1 MNQTISITS
10 TSLHCREGNSDK
22 EYHVAVE
29 PDGEGYIVTF
39 AYGRRGT
46 TLTTGRK
53 TQNIVSLK
61 EANAIHDKLVKQK
74 TAKGY
79 RPTGEQSRPIAH
91 AKDSGEDSG
100 IRCQLLNPV
109 EELEITRLLTDDRYC
124 LQEKMDG
131 RRLMVRKRGD
141 EITGINRRGLVVSIP
156 EAIREAVSMLPVD
169 VLLDGEAVGDTLH
182 AFDLLEVKGHDIRK
196 QAYLSRY
203 SGLLTLL
210 PHDNPSLQWVGT
222 AIQPEDKLAT
232 YGQLRRDGKE
242 GVVLKRIDAPFS
254 PGRPNSGGT
263 QLKFKFVETASFIV
277 TGINRGRSVTLGL
290 YGTGKGSQTLL
301 PAGNVTI
308 PPNHDIPQI
317 GAVVEVRY
325 PYAYRES
332 GSIYQ
337 PVYRGERDD
346 IPDTYCTADQ
356 LKYKAAHIAA

>member
-1 MNQTISITS
+1 
-10 TSLHCREGNSDK
+10 
-22 EYHVAVE
+22 VA
-29 PDGEGYIVTF
+29 F
-39 AYGRRGT
+39 AFGRRGT

-109 EELEITRLLTDDRYC
+109 EELEIKRLLTDDRYC

-141 EITGINRRGLVVSIP
+141 VITGINRRGLTVSVP
-156 EAIREAVSMLPVD
+156 EPIRKAVNELPVD
-169 VLLDGEAVGDTLH
+169 VLLDGEAIGDKFH
-182 AFDLLEVKGHDIRK
+182 AFDLLEVKGHDIRQ

-232 YGQLRRDGKE
+232 YEQLRRDGKE
-242 GVVLKRIDAPFS
+242 GVVLKLIDAPFS
-254 PGRPNSGGT
+254 PDRPNSGGSH
-263 QLKFKFVETASFIV
+263 LKFKFVETASFVV
-277 TGINRGRSVTLGL
+277 TGINRARSVTLGL
-290 YGTGKGSQTLL
+290 YGAGKGSQTLL

-308 PPNHDIPQI
+308 PPNHEIPQI
-317 GAVVEVRY
+317 GAVIEARY
-325 PYAYRES
+325 LYAYRES
-332 GSIYQ
+332 GSIFQ
-337 PVYRGERDD
+337 PVYLGERDD
-346 IPDTYCTADQ
+346 IPDTDCTITQ
-356 LKYKAAHIAA
+356 LKYKAEPIAA